1 MRFFKSTVPIAAAAI
16 LMVACSSG
24 SQNSTP
30 GPGANARPG
39 GVWVGQ
45 IVAPGDVQPVV
56 AVTTDA
62 GDFRVLSVTT
72 EAQFAGTM
80 TVTGNSGTGTGLG
93 WAADGTTWD
102 DGSGLTSLEIT
113 ANITERTQISG
124 DWTAGSGETGTY
136 TLDYDN
142 VHARPSSLAS
152 LADTWFFTDGAYSL
166 FLSIDGNG
174 DITGSD
180 TDGCVFNGSSFIPD
194 AAFNT
199 YALTIDLS
207 GCGAF
212 NGTYQ
217 GLAFLTDS
225 VATEDTLVVALDDGT
240 NSVVAALQRPVVL

>member
-1 MRFFKSTVPIAAAAI
+1 MRLFKSNLLLAAAAI
-16 LMVACSSG
+16 LMVACSSD

-39 GVWVGQ
+39 GIWVGQ
-45 IVAPGDVQPVV
+45 IVAPGDVQPVL

-62 GDFRVLSVTT
+62 GEFRVLGVTT

-80 TVTGNSGTGTGLG
+80 TVTGNSGTGTGLA

-102 DGSGLTSLEIT
+102 DGSVLTSLGIT
-113 ANITERTQISG
+113 ATITERTQING
-124 DWTAGSGETGTY
+124 DWTAGSGETGTL
-136 TLDYDN
+136 TLAYDD

-152 LADTWFFTDGAYSL
+152 LAATWFFTDGAYSL

-174 DITGSD
+174 DISGSD
-180 TDGCVFNGSSFIPD
+180 TDGCVFSGSSFIPD

-207 GCGAF
+207 SCGAL
-212 NGTYQ
+212 NGRYE

-225 VATEDTLVVALDDGT
+225 VATEDTLVVGLDDGT
-240 NSVVAALQRPVVL
+240 NSVVVALNRPVVI